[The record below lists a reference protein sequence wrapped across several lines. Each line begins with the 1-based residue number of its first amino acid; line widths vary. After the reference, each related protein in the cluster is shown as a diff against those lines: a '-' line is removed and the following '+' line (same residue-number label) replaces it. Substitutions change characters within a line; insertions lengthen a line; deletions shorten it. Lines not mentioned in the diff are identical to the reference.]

1 MWTEILHTLGIN
13 VLSSI
18 VYDMG
23 KNFIDNEE
31 TPLTEQ
37 QMYEIIN
44 SFECELNKISI
55 SRNDIEDRLSYIQKQ
70 NEVILK
76 LLLMIFDQNS
86 RVRILYTLNGYQ
98 VEGEYTLNRLNDIA
112 TECLNSYIDLLPQTP
127 PKNLSEAIWP
137 IPNELKGVLLDEIE
151 QILDDD
157 E

>member
-1 MWTEILHTLGIN
+1 MWTEILQALGTN

-18 VYDMG
+18 VYDIG
-23 KNFIDNEE
+23 KNFINNDE

-37 QMYEIIN
+37 QMYEIIS
-44 SFECELNKISI
+44 SFECELNEITISQ
-55 SRNDIEDRLSYIQKQ
+55 NDIEDRLSYIQKQ
-70 NEVILK
+70 NEAILK

-86 RVRILYTLNGYQ
+86 RIRILYTPNGYQ
-98 VEGEYTLNRLNDIA
+98 VEGEYTLNHLNYIA

-137 IPNELKGVLLDEIE
+137 IPTELKGVLLDEIE